1 MDKADGIHEIAACL
15 EPNAPSPPA
24 HKQECKPC
32 TCTLQALNICFSN
45 PDPHCVN
52 PEPCTGRG
60 IIADADIVVG
70 SPWAPAEA
78 RRNQAA
84 AAPTGT
90 GLVPASPLRQ
100 PLGGRGAQ
108 VWGGVGLRPHTSP
121 LIKARVARRV
131 SAPVA
136 PCAGA
141 GMGVGVLKGS
151 GSSSGLMSQAVQ
163 GVGTLSRGVAAG
175 GMARSNAA
183 AAGLARRKS
192 APGGKNIAN
201 ERDAEASLLQV
212 RGRGCCDIQGL
223 VNVCWK
229 CCRRWTRWGRGR

>member
-1 MDKADGIHEIAACL
+1 MNLH
-15 EPNAPSPPA
+15 N
-24 HKQECKPC
+24 
-32 TCTLQALNICFSN
+32 SN

-52 PEPCTGRG
+52 PEPYAGRG

-84 AAPTGT
+84 AALTGT

-141 GMGVGVLKGS
+141 GAGVGVGVLKGS
-151 GSSSGLMSQAVQ
+151 GSSSGLMSQSVQ
-163 GVGTLSRGVAAG
+163 GGGALSRVVVAG

-201 ERDAEASLLQV
+201 ERDADASLLQV
-212 RGRGCCDIQGL
+212 RGGMLGGL
-223 VNVCWK
+223 
-229 CCRRWTRWGRGR
+229 